1 MIFGGL
7 DFKNKIYGRYRSYKW
22 EYIVKMIKFCYV
34 NFFFG
39 VSYLIVIQFNDCL
52 MGCSFQVIFVINV
65 FIYILQ

>member
-39 VSYLIVIQFNDCL
+39 VSYLIVI
-52 MGCSFQVIFVINV
+52 
-65 FIYILQ
+65 